1 MTLCALRTLAIVVF
15 TASLASAQTAPAPA
29 PSAANF
35 DGEWA
40 GSGGIRLVLKADPA
54 GLTGTVMEPAGA
66 GPITIERG
74 SVNGRTATFVT
85 SRSVNGEPVT
95 VTWTAELND
104 DDTLAVS
111 RLMDRSSAGREGRG
125 AAAGARGRGDRGAG
139 PRAGAGAGRGAGRAG
154 RGRAGGAAPP
164 EAGRGGERGR
174 AGGGERGRAGGGE
187 RGRAGDGE
195 RGRAGGGR
203 RGGPAAR
210 GAGDFG
216 GGFPEILRR
225 VP

>member
-1 MTLCALRTLAIVVF
+1 MTLCALRALAIVVF
-15 TASLASAQTAPAPA
+15 TASLASAQTAPASA
-29 PSAANF
+29 PSATNF

-40 GSGGIRLVLKADPA
+40 GSGGIRLVLKVDPA

-74 SVNGRTATFVT
+74 SVSGRTATFVT

-111 RLMDRSSAGREGRG
+111 RLMDSNGAGREGRG
-125 AAAGARGRGDRGAG
+125 AAAGRGRGERGG
-139 PRAGAGAGRGAGRAG
+139 GARAGRGAGRAG
-154 RGRAGGAAPP
+154 RGRAGGGAPP
-164 EAGRGGERGR
+164 EAGGGARGRAGGGERGR

-187 RGRAGDGE
+187 RGRAG
-195 RGRAGGGR
+195 GGR
-203 RGGPAAR
+203 RGGDPG
-210 GAGDFG
+210 GAFG
-216 GGFPEILRR
+216 AFPEILRR